1 MTLRITVECATYNV
15 TINIICSQDVEVSQ
29 SDTDITI
36 LVRSVKVREKIISF
50 FKFTRIAVKES
61 PVLHK
66 LVIPKEPKKVFVK
79 LIWV

>member
-66 LVIPKEPKKVFVK
+66 LVISKESKKVFVK
-79 LIWV
+79 LV

>member
-1 MTLRITVECATYNV
+1 MTLRITVECAMYNV

-29 SDTDITI
+29 SDTNITI

-50 FKFTRIAVKES
+50 FRFTRIAVKES

-66 LVIPKEPKKVFVK
+66 LVISKELKKVFVK
-79 LIWV
+79 LV

>member
-15 TINIICSQDVEVSQ
+15 TINIICSQDIEVSQ

-36 LVRSVKVREKIISF
+36 LARSVKVREKIISF

-61 PVLHK
+61 PILHK

-79 LIWV
+79 LI

>member
-29 SDTDITI
+29 SDTNITI

-50 FKFTRIAVKES
+50 FKFTHIAVKES

-79 LIWV
+79 LI

>member
-1 MTLRITVECATYNV
+1 MTLRITVEYVTYNV

-36 LVRSVKVREKIISF
+36 LVRSVKIREKIISF
-50 FKFTRIAVKES
+50 FKFTHIAVKES

-79 LIWV
+79 LI

>member
-1 MTLRITVECATYNV
+1 MTLRITVECVTYNV
-15 TINIICSQDVEVSQ
+15 TINIIYSQDVEVSQ

-79 LIWV
+79 LI

>member
-1 MTLRITVECATYNV
+1 MTLRITVECVTYNV

-79 LIWV
+79 LI

>member
-15 TINIICSQDVEVSQ
+15 IINIICSQDVEVSQ

-66 LVIPKEPKKVFVK
+66 LIIPKEPKKVFVK
-79 LIWV
+79 LI

>member
-50 FKFTRIAVKES
+50 FQIYTYSSKREFCIA
-61 PVLHK
+61 
-66 LVIPKEPKKVFVK
+66 
-79 LIWV
+79 

>member
-29 SDTDITI
+29 LDTDITI

-66 LVIPKEPKKVFVK
+66 LIIPKEPKKVFVK
-79 LIWV
+79 LI

>member
-15 TINIICSQDVEVSQ
+15 TINIICSQDVEISQ

-61 PVLHK
+61 PILHK
-66 LVIPKEPKKVFVK
+66 LVIPKESKKVFVK
-79 LIWV
+79 LI

>member
-15 TINIICSQDVEVSQ
+15 TINIICSQDVEISQ

-50 FKFTRIAVKES
+50 FKFTYIAVKES
-61 PVLHK
+61 PILHK

-79 LIWV
+79 LI

>member
-29 SDTDITI
+29 LDTDITI

-61 PVLHK
+61 PILHK
-66 LVIPKEPKKVFVK
+66 LVISKEPKKVFVK
-79 LIWV
+79 LI

>member
-50 FKFTRIAVKES
+50 FKFTYIAVKES

-66 LVIPKEPKKVFVK
+66 LIIPKEQKKVFVK
-79 LIWV
+79 LI

>member
-1 MTLRITVECATYNV
+1 MTLRITVECTTYNV
-15 TINIICSQDVEVSQ
+15 TINIICSQDIEVSQ

-66 LVIPKEPKKVFVK
+66 LIIPKESKKIFVK
-79 LIWV
+79 LV

>member
-50 FKFTRIAVKES
+50 FQIYTYSSKRESCIA
-61 PVLHK
+61 
-66 LVIPKEPKKVFVK
+66 
-79 LIWV
+79 

>member
-15 TINIICSQDVEVSQ
+15 TINIICSQNVEVSQ

-36 LVRSVKVREKIISF
+36 LVRSVKVKEKIISF

-79 LIWV
+79 LI

>member
-15 TINIICSQDVEVSQ
+15 TINIICSQNVEVSQ

-66 LVIPKEPKKVFVK
+66 LVIPKESKKIFVK
-79 LIWV
+79 LI

>member
-1 MTLRITVECATYNV
+1 MTLRITVECTTYNV

-50 FKFTRIAVKES
+50 FKFTRIVVKES
-61 PVLHK
+61 SVLGK
-66 LVIPKEPKKVFVK
+66 LIIPKENKKVFIK
-79 LIWV
+79 LV

>member
-61 PVLHK
+61 PILHK
-66 LVIPKEPKKVFVK
+66 LVISKESKKVFVK
-79 LIWV
+79 LV

>member
-15 TINIICSQDVEVSQ
+15 TINIIYSQDVEVSQ

-61 PVLHK
+61 LVLHK
-66 LVIPKEPKKVFVK
+66 LVISKEPKKVFVK
-79 LIWV
+79 LI

>member
-1 MTLRITVECATYNV
+1 MTLRITVECTTYNV
-15 TINIICSQDVEVSQ
+15 TINIICSQDAEVSQ
-29 SDTDITI
+29 SDTDITV

-79 LIWV
+79 LI

>member
-36 LVRSVKVREKIISF
+36 LVTSVKVREKIISF

-61 PVLHK
+61 PILHK
-66 LVIPKEPKKVFVK
+66 LVISKEPKKVFVK
-79 LIWV
+79 LI

>member
-61 PVLHK
+61 SILHK
-66 LVIPKEPKKVFVK
+66 LIISKEPKKVFVK
-79 LIWV
+79 LI

>member
-1 MTLRITVECATYNV
+1 MTLRITVECTTYNV

-36 LVRSVKVREKIISF
+36 LARSVKIREKIISF

-61 PVLHK
+61 SILHK
-66 LVIPKEPKKVFVK
+66 LVISKEPKKVFVK
-79 LIWV
+79 LI

>member
-29 SDTDITI
+29 LDTDITI
-36 LVRSVKVREKIISF
+36 LARSVKVREKIISF

-61 PVLHK
+61 PILHK

-79 LIWV
+79 LI

>member
-50 FKFTRIAVKES
+50 FKFTCIAVKES

-66 LVIPKEPKKVFVK
+66 LIIPKEPKKVFVK
-79 LIWV
+79 LI

>member
-1 MTLRITVECATYNV
+1 MILRITVECATYNV

-66 LVIPKEPKKVFVK
+66 LVIPKEPKKIFVK
-79 LIWV
+79 LI

>member
-15 TINIICSQDVEVSQ
+15 TINIICSQNVEVSQ

-36 LVRSVKVREKIISF
+36 LVRSVKVRKKIISF

-61 PVLHK
+61 PILHK

-79 LIWV
+79 LI

>member
-1 MTLRITVECATYNV
+1 MTLRITVECTMYNV

-61 PVLHK
+61 LILHK
-66 LVIPKEPKKVFVK
+66 LVISKEPKKVFVK
-79 LIWV
+79 LI

>member
-1 MTLRITVECATYNV
+1 MTLRITVECTTYNV
-15 TINIICSQDVEVSQ
+15 TINIICPQDVEVSQ

-50 FKFTRIAVKES
+50 FKFTRIVVKES
-61 PVLHK
+61 SVLHK

-79 LIWV
+79 LI

>member
-1 MTLRITVECATYNV
+1 MTLRITVECTTYNV

-29 SDTDITI
+29 SDTDITV

-66 LVIPKEPKKVFVK
+66 LIIPKGDKKVFVK
-79 LIWV
+79 LI